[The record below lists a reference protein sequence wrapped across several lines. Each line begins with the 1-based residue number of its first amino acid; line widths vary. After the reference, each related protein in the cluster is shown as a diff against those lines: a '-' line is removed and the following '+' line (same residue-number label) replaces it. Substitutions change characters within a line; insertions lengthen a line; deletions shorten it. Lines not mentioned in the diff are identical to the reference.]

1 MSQNYQ
7 YDLIVIGSG
16 PAGFSC
22 AIQASKF
29 IKKILVV
36 EASAEHHG
44 GTWINT
50 GTVPSKA
57 LREAAS
63 IIYKYFRHLADKD
76 LKPFERFR
84 MEDLLQYKQAT
95 METKN
100 RKVRQDLDKNEI
112 DTVYGFGTLEGPH
125 EVMVTTE
132 EGESRTYTGSY
143 ILIAT
148 GSSPTPPA
156 ESLGSETEI
165 LNYESILRLT
175 HIPRRLVVM
184 GGGVNAVEYATI
196 FACLGTRVT
205 ILNDQEDLLFYLDH
219 EIKQH
224 LFKAFKRRGISVYNN
239 VEVKSIR
246 ENALRNYTEVSFMNG
261 AQDRTHV
268 IETEHVLYFG
278 KYKPNTDRLN
288 LEDTGIQLDS
298 DGYIEVDDTFKTSV
312 PSIYA
317 AGDIIGL
324 PTLAS
329 VSFLQGRKAA
339 CDMFGVSE
347 LELSRDVPFGIYTIP
362 EMAGIGLNEND
373 AREMGLDYTVGRAY
387 YSNVTQADIGHE
399 EEGLLKL
406 IFDTRSLKLLGVHI
420 IGEAAGDLIHLGQSI
435 MSSGQD
441 IRYFISHV
449 INYPSYTEAY
459 RIAAFNGVNRVHKA
473 GVKYR
478 HILENSKKSE
488 TV

>member
-1 MSQNYQ
+1 MSLDYD

-29 IKKILVV
+29 NKRILVV
-36 EASAEHHG
+36 EASADHHG

-63 IIYKYFRHLADKD
+63 IIYKYYKHLAKEDV
-76 LKPFERFR
+76 KPFDRFR
-84 MEDLLQYKQAT
+84 MEDLLQYKQST
-95 METKN
+95 LETKN
-100 RKVRQDLDKNEI
+100 RKVRQDLEKNEI
-112 DTVYGFGTLEGPH
+112 DTVYGFGTLESAHSVKVTPREGP
-125 EVMVTTE
+125 TKTYSTE
-132 EGESRTYTGSY
+132 F
-143 ILIAT
+143 ILVST

-156 ESLGSETEI
+156 DSLGPDTDI

-175 HIPRRLVVM
+175 HIPRRLVIL
-184 GGGVNAVEYATI
+184 GGSVNAVEYATI

-219 EIKQH
+219 EVKEH
-224 LFKAFKRRGISVYNN
+224 LFKAFRKRGITVYHSVD
-239 VEVKSIR
+239 VEDIR
-246 ENALRNYTEVSFMNG
+246 ENALRNYTEVSFRDDITGRM
-261 AQDRTHV
+261 QV
-268 IETEHVLYFG
+268 VETEHVLHFG

-288 LEDTGIQLDS
+288 LAEVGITLDEG
-298 DGYIEVDDTFKTSV
+298 GYIEVDSSYKTGIPSV
-312 PSIYA
+312 YA

-329 VSFLQGRKAA
+329 VSFLQGRLAA
-339 CDMFGVSE
+339 CDMFGISE
-347 LELSRDVPFGIYTIP
+347 LEMSRDIPFGIYSIP
-362 EMAGIGLNEND
+362 EMAGIGLTEND
-373 AREMGLDYTVGRAY
+373 AREMGLEYTVGRAF

-406 IFDTRSLKLLGVHI
+406 VFHTRSLKLLGVHI
-420 IGEAAGDLIHLGQSI
+420 IGEGAADLIHLGQSI
-435 MSSGQD
+435 MARGED

-449 INYPSYTEAY
+449 VNYPSYTEAY
-459 RIAAFNGVNRVHKA
+459 RIAAFNGFNRVHKA

-478 HILENSKKSE
+478 HILENGKTEKQS
-488 TV
+488 